1 MTIAALVLA
10 AGSPNRLGAP
20 KQLVPVAGR
29 PLVRHVAE
37 AATGSVCDAVAVIL
51 GAHAQRVEAA
61 LEGLDVVCLPN
72 ARWIE
77 GMASSIR
84 AGVAWADAQGFDDVV
99 VLVADQLRVTRD
111 HVDALVRTQRRGHT
125 MTASRYCGVLGVP
138 AIFGRPHF
146 PALMALVGDR
156 GARDVLRASPEIAAV
171 DWTDGAFDIDAPQDV
186 LRLTPPRAPS
196 PAEPRARR
204 ATPRGRARSR

>member
-10 AGSPNRLGAP
+10 AGSSTRLGAP
-20 KQLVPVAGR
+20 KQLVPVGGR
-29 PLVRHVAE
+29 PLVRHVVE
-37 AATGSVCDAVAVIL
+37 SATESVCDAVAVVL

-61 LEGLDVVCLPN
+61 LEGLDVVSLPN

-84 AGVAWADAQGFDDVV
+84 AGVAWADTQGFDDVV
-99 VLVADQLRVTRD
+99 ILVADQLRVTRD
-111 HVDALVRTQRRGHT
+111 HVDALVRMQRRGKS

-138 AIFGRPHF
+138 AVFARAHF

-156 GARDVLRASPEIAAV
+156 GARDVLRAASDVAAV
-171 DWTDGAFDIDAPQDV
+171 DWNDGAFDVDV
-186 LRLTPPRAPS
+186 PRDVVQLTPPRAPS
-196 PAEPRARR
+196 REEPRARR
-204 ATPRGRARSR
+204 ATPRARARSR